1 MPEGWSVMTVP
12 EPETAPVLNHSTR
25 CDRCGAR
32 AYVVVILRRS
42 HRLPKGGELL
52 ACAHHW
58 REWAKHIKPA
68 AVIDETASLHEHI
81 KDNHWVEG
89 MRVGQK

>member
-1 MPEGWSVMTVP
+1 MTVQVAEAP
-12 EPETAPVLNHSTR
+12 VDDTAPVLNHSTR

-42 HRLPKGGELL
+42 HRLPRGGELL

-58 REWAKHIKPA
+58 REWKQHIKPA
-68 AVIDETASLHEHI
+68 ALIDETASLQEHI
-81 KDNHWVEG
+81 KDDHWVEG

>member
-1 MPEGWSVMTVP
+1 MTVQVA
-12 EPETAPVLNHSTR
+12 EAPADDAPQVLNHSTR

-32 AYVVVILRRS
+32 AYVAVILRQSRK
-42 HRLPKGGELL
+42 LPQGGELL

-68 AVIDETASLHEHI
+68 ALIDETAQLYEHV
-81 KDNHWVEG
+81 KDDRHWVEG

>member
-1 MPEGWSVMTVP
+1 MTVQVVEAP
-12 EPETAPVLNHSTR
+12 VDDAAPVLNHSTR

-42 HRLPKGGELL
+42 KRLPRGGELL

-58 REWAKHIKPA
+58 REWSKHIKPA
-68 AVIDETASLHEHI
+68 ALIDETASLAEHI
-81 KDNHWVEG
+81 KDDHWVEG